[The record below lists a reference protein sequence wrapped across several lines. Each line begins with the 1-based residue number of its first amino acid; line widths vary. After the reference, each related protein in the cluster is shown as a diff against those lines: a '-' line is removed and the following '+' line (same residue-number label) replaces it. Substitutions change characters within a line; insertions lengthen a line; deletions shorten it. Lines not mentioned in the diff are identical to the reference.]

1 MPTITYLLSAL
12 AAVSFYAAADA
23 MANKAV
29 VRKYTYTIIA
39 LCLNVILIHVHSTLA
54 LAILSLAPDT
64 DAASSIND
72 HNTLISM
79 RAYSFGGVE
88 R

>member
-29 VRKYTYTIIA
+29 VRKYTYTII
-39 LCLNVILIHVHSTLA
+39 VILIHVHSTLA

-88 R
+88 K